1 MAKKVRVFKVLNLS
15 KGSFDT
21 QILEKKIDNK
31 KYERAH
37 INSEIKEHLMNT
49 CKQISIGLIESKAL
63 FMINQN
69 KISFKKIH
77 LPEVGH
83 GRGQRSLGGDVRGLP
98 GIVVHLRRQ
107 DRRRKMS

>member
-1 MAKKVRVFKVLNLS
+1 M
-15 KGSFDT
+15 
-21 QILEKKIDNK
+21 DNK

-49 CKQISIGLIESKAL
+49 WKQISIGLIDSKAL
-63 FMINQN
+63 FMINVLRSYFQN

-83 GRGQRSLGGDVRGLP
+83 GCGQRSLGGDVRGLP
-98 GIVVHLRRQ
+98 GVVVHLRRQ